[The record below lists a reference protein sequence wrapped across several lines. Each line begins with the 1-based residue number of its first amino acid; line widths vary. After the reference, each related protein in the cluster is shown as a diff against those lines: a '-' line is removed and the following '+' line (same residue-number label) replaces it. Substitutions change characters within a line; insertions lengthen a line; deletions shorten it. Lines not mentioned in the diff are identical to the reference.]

1 MTAPAAPEATLAV
14 RLAKNSLAQAVGSGL
29 ASLIAFFTFVA
40 VTRGLGPD
48 AYGHL
53 TAATAFLFIPAV
65 LAEAG
70 LSAAL
75 LRQISAKP
83 EGTEHALRA
92 SIPLRTMV
100 SLAAIGAAVG
110 IGLALP
116 LPHLTKVAILISSL
130 GSLFTLLTV
139 IVVPVLQAQLK
150 MHLSV
155 GATIAGRLLTLG
167 LTLGAL
173 AAGFGF
179 KAVVAAQV
187 VGLALVFGLHV
198 VIVGR
203 LVSLRPLV
211 DVPYWRRLI
220 AGSLAL
226 GMAIALAQVYF
237 RVDAL
242 LLALIRSPYE
252 VGLYGAAYKFIEL
265 SELVVAAI
273 ATSVFPPLAR
283 FLATG
288 DARARELVQKSF
300 DIMLAAAAP
309 LAVAMIVFATPIV
322 LASAGPEFREGA
334 DALRLLG
341 PYVLFSFVN
350 GLFFRVLI
358 ASGRDRLLLGA
369 AIGMLTGNVALNL
382 VLLPLYG
389 FRAAAVVSVA
399 TEAVAL
405 VPFALAVRRRGLA
418 PRLAYAAT
426 VALAALAMAA
436 VGLLVPGPAA
446 VAALA
451 AGVAYALVL
460 LSLPGTARN
469 VFLGDL
475 VPVLRRRVARGRA

>member
-1 MTAPAAPEATLAV
+1 
-14 RLAKNSLAQAVGSGL
+14 
-29 ASLIAFFTFVA
+29 
-40 VTRGLGPD
+40 
-48 AYGHL
+48 
-53 TAATAFLFIPAV
+53 
-65 LAEAG
+65 
-70 LSAAL
+70 
-75 LRQISAKP
+75 
-83 EGTEHALRA
+83 
-92 SIPLRTMV
+92 
-100 SLAAIGAAVG
+100 
-110 IGLALP
+110 
-116 LPHLTKVAILISSL
+116 
-130 GSLFTLLTV
+130 
-139 IVVPVLQAQLK
+139 
-150 MHLSV
+150 
-155 GATIAGRLLTLG
+155 
-167 LTLGAL
+167 
-173 AAGFGF
+173 
-179 KAVVAAQV
+179 
-187 VGLALVFGLHV
+187 
-198 VIVGR
+198 
-203 LVSLRPLV
+203 VSLRPLV
-211 DVPYWRRLI
+211 DVPYWRRLV

-273 ATSVFPPLAR
+273 AISVFPPLAR

-309 LAVAMIVFATPIV
+309 LAVAMVVFATPIV
-322 LASAGPEFREGA
+322 VASAGPEFREGA

-358 ASGRDRLLLGA
+358 ASRRDRLLLGA

-382 VLLPLYG
+382 VLIPLYG

-399 TEAVAL
+399 TEAAAL

-418 PRLAYAAT
+418 PRLAYAVT
-426 VALAALAMAA
+426 VAIAALAMAA

-460 LSLPGTARN
+460 LSLPGTARSI
-469 VFLGDL
+469 FLGDL
-475 VPVLRRRVARGRA
+475 LPVLRRRVARGRA